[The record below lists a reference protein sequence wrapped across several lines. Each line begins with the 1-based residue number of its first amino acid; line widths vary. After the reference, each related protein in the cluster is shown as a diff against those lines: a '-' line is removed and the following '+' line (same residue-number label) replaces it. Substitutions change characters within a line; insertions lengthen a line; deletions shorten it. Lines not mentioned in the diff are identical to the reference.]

1 MYKVVLS
8 ARKFRRIFRV
18 SVGHVRIFFISVSPE
33 INMHNYWRVSAVVIS
48 YENTY
53 TNLTNP
59 YFPLPSPYFPL
70 PSPYH
75 PSTVPLLSLYHPS
88 TIPLPSLYH
97 PSTIPLP
104 QQPSLYHPS
113 TVPLP
118 SLYRPLPPSTTPCR
132 PSTIPLP
139 SLCTRMTLSVAS
151 LLPHMLRCLMVTQS
165 VYQYWRVSAA
175 IEEYLLSR

>member
-53 TNLTNP
+53 TNP

-75 PSTVPLLSLYHPS
+75 PLLSS
-88 TIPLPSLYH
+88 TIPL
-97 PSTIPLP
+97 
-104 QQPSLYHPS
+104 PSLYHPS

-118 SLYRPLPPSTTPCR
+118 SLYHPSTTTTLPLPSLYRPSTVPLPPSTTLYH
-132 PSTIPLP
+132 PLP
-139 SLCTRMTLSVAS
+139 SLYHPSAISMYKDDTLRRIAAS
-151 LLPHMLRCLMVTQS
+151 SHAKMSDGDTICISILKSICC
-165 VYQYWRVSAA
+165 YWRVSAV
-175 IEEYLLSR
+175 